1 MSARELPSWRSALF
15 VPAHVEKFVAKAHT
29 RGADAIIL
37 DLEDSVPL
45 AEKASARDGVAAAA
59 ATVAAHGLDVLVRIN
74 RPWRLA
80 VRDLE
85 ASVCAQVHTLAIPKV
100 ASGDHIA
107 FIAETLDEI
116 EVDKG
121 LPVGHTRLLPFIE
134 GLDGLGNIR
143 DIASASPRNVGLFL
157 GAEDFSAEVGMVPAH
172 QGLFA
177 PSQQVVFAARRAGI
191 LPLGFV
197 GSIADYS
204 DLELFR
210 ERIREARALGFV
222 GALGIHPSQIGIMN
236 EEFVPSPEE
245 VAHAE
250 GLLAVYEQALAEGRG
265 AAAYKGKMIDAP
277 VVARARE
284 VLRKAAA
291 RG

>member
-116 EVDKG
+116 EVEKG

-134 GLDGLGNIR
+134 GLDGLANIR
-143 DIASASPRNVGLFL
+143 DIASASPRNLGLFL

-236 EEFVPSPEE
+236 EEFVPSAEE
-245 VAHAE
+245 IAHAE

>member
-15 VPAHVEKFVAKAHT
+15 VPAHVEKFVSKAHT

-107 FIAETLDEI
+107 FIAEILDEI
-116 EVDKG
+116 EVEKG

-134 GLDGLGNIR
+134 GLDGLANIR
-143 DIASASPRNVGLFL
+143 DIASASPRNLGLFL

-236 EEFVPSPEE
+236 EEFVPSAEE
-245 VAHAE
+245 IAHAE